1 MYLVLCAPV
10 SEEAM
15 GKGVSQMETG
25 LKKVKDEVKMHDKP
39 QGADRF
45 PQKMKVRVF
54 VSVYVCMCVCVC
66 VVHK

>member
-1 MYLVLCAPV
+1 
-10 SEEAM
+10 M

-54 VSVYVCMCVCVC
+54 VSVYVCVCVC
-66 VVHK
+66 YVHK